1 MSERNLIKKDL
12 LEQLHKRGAT
22 QSYYNSLVDDY
33 LSFYDVKNNLI
44 EDIEER
50 GVAIPWNNGGGQ
62 CGVKKNDS
70 VAELTKINAQMLK
83 ILSELGLRGADIKV
97 EDEYE
102 EL

>member
-1 MSERNLIKKDL
+1 MSERKLIKKDL
-12 LEQLHKRGAT
+12 LEQLKKKGAT

-33 LSFYDVKNNLI
+33 LSFYDVKNELL
-44 EDIEER
+44 EDIKER

-62 CGVKKNDS
+62 TGVKKNDS